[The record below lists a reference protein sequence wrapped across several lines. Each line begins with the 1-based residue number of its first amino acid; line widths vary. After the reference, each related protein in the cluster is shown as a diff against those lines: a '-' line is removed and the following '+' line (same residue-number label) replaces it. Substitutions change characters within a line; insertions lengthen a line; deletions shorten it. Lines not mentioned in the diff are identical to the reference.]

1 MEEHLCLVNQ
11 VTPVMVD
18 DVRGLSHFNPMRQ
31 RGEVDMQTAIMI
43 ATVVAIVALAEIGMA
58 RWSSVERVAEVVST
72 VDVDRRFAI
81 KFCYRQYTNQT
92 DVNHCL
98 LRNARLTPGQSR

>member
-1 MEEHLCLVNQ
+1 
-11 VTPVMVD
+11 
-18 DVRGLSHFNPMRQ
+18 
-31 RGEVDMQTAIMI
+31 MQTATMAAALI
-43 ATVVAIVALAEIGMA
+43 AIVALADIGVMQC
-58 RWSSVERVAEVVST
+58 SSQERVAEAVST

-98 LRNARLTPGQSR
+98 LRNAHFTPGRGE